1 MKIVAC
7 IYMVLLCSVT
17 QAGATTMA
25 DLFAALKEQ
34 PITEL
39 DTLQIRDAELSAQSV
54 SDRFY
59 PVLTGVLSY
68 EEYNSPTNLRPV
80 TPTESAKLLA
90 NGESLPFSDT
100 IGRMGGNLSMPIFV
114 KELFSLGKQT
124 ASLSDSHRL
133 QKRLNM
139 LERQATL
146 VAADAHLLHMSS
158 LTKALKSRRVSLKK
172 TWDDISLQVKTG
184 RLPETEKIQ
193 LDEALNQIDITFL
206 QTFQQ
211 QSDLQKTIES
221 LTGIFLEEPVTL
233 QANETFTEGDLF
245 ALEPLQKNIEAREF
259 GVQAA
264 KDKLYPSLVGTAQW
278 FFNYGEGYNTGD
290 SVDNEYGGYALT
302 LKMPLF
308 NKPAHT
314 TIERADVA
322 LRREKMRFARTKIDL
337 EAKARNLTKTLELLG
352 QSKKL
357 AKNSVS
363 HQQELLKVAK
373 VTYSSRRMP
382 QEEYLRFEEKVLSAE
397 ANYYLTEARWWET
410 FATLAVLYGNNLDEL
425 IQ

>member
-17 QAGATTMA
+17 QAGAATMA

-34 PITEL
+34 PLAELDKLQVKETEL
-39 DTLQIRDAELSAQSV
+39 GAKSV

-80 TPTESAKLLA
+80 TPTESATLAA

-100 IGRMGGNLSMPIFV
+100 IGRMGGNLSMPVFV
-114 KELFSLGKQT
+114 KELFSLGKQA

-146 VAADAHLLHMSS
+146 VAADAHLLHMKS
-158 LTKALKSRRVSLKK
+158 LRKALTSRRVSLKK

-221 LTGIFLEEPVTL
+221 LTGIFLEEPATL
-233 QANETFTEGDLF
+233 QTNEPFTEGDLF
-245 ALEPLQKNIEAREF
+245 ALKPLQKDIEARQF

-264 KDKLYPSLVGTAQW
+264 KDKLYPSIVGTAQW
-278 FFNYGEGYNTGD
+278 FHNYGEGYNTGD

-308 NKPAHT
+308 NKPAYT

-337 EAKARNLTKTLELLG
+337 EAKARNLTKTLELLS

-357 AKNSVS
+357 SKNSVS
-363 HQQELLKVAK
+363 HQRELLKVAK
-373 VTYSSRRMP
+373 VTYSSRRMA
-382 QEEYLRFEEKVLSAE
+382 QEEYLRFEEKVLTAE

-410 FATLAVLYGNNLDEL
+410 FATLAVLYGNNLEEL